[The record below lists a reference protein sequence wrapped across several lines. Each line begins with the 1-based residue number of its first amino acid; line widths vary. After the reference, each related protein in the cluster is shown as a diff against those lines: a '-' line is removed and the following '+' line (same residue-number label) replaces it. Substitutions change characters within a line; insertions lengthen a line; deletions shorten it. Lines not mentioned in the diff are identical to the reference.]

1 MIMTIHTTPYHE
13 IVKCLNESNHFLVT
27 THIRPDGDSLASVL
41 ILCAILEHLGKTHQ
55 IVLDDTIPHKLDFLK
70 GADHINIYGNE
81 LPFDPMPVVLVLDS
95 SDLDRIGRVINLFQN
110 EALVVN
116 IDHHPG
122 NARYGHINLI
132 DSQKSST
139 VELVYP
145 LIDIAEVP
153 WTPELATLV
162 YTGIL
167 SDTGRFLFANTS
179 AEALTICA
187 EMVKKGAEP
196 SLISELLYNRVNPQT
211 MRAYARALS
220 SLEFHLDDQVTC
232 IHLSND
238 ILCQQG
244 RIDTE
249 GFVDTIA
256 GIEGVK
262 AAFFMMEYAPEKY
275 RVSFR
280 SKGEVDMN
288 ALAGI
293 FGGGGHVRASGCNI
307 EGSLEDVRRKILAEI
322 GVILKSDA

>member
-1 MIMTIHTTPYHE
+1 MTDHTTPYHR
-13 IVKCLNESNHFLVT
+13 IVKCLNERNHFLVT
-27 THIRPDGDSLASVL
+27 THVRPDGDSLASVL

-55 IVLDDTIPHKLDFLK
+55 IVLDDSIPHKLDFLK
-70 GADHINIYGNE
+70 GTGRIQPYGNE
-81 LPFDPMPVVLVLDS
+81 RPFDSMPVVLVLDS
-95 SDLDRIGRVINLFQN
+95 SDLNRIGRVINLIHDG
-110 EALVVN
+110 ALILN

-122 NARYGHINLI
+122 NTRYGEINLI
-132 DSQKSST
+132 NPQKSST

-145 LIDIAEVP
+145 LIDIADVP

-179 AEALTICA
+179 ADALTICA
-187 EMVKKGAEP
+187 EMVKKGADP
-196 SLISELLYNRVNPQT
+196 SMISELLYNRVNPQT
-211 MRAYARALS
+211 MRAYAKALS

-238 ILCQQG
+238 ILCQHE
-244 RIDTE
+244 RVDTE

-262 AAFFMMEYAPEKY
+262 AAFFMMEYAHEKY

-307 EGSLEDVRRKILAEI
+307 EGSLEDVRRKILHEI
-322 GVILKSDA
+322 GVLLKSDG

>member
-1 MIMTIHTTPYHE
+1 MTDSTTPYHE
-13 IVKCLNESNHFLVT
+13 IVKCLHERNHFLVT

-41 ILCAILEHLGKTHQ
+41 ILCTILEHFGKTHQ
-55 IVLDDTIPHKLDFLK
+55 IVLDDKIPHKLDFLK
-70 GADHINIYGNE
+70 GVDRIIMYDSGLSSSPA
-81 LPFDPMPVVLVLDS
+81 PVVLVLDS
-95 SDLDRIGRVINLFQN
+95 SDLDRIGRVCNLFQE
-110 EALVVN
+110 EALIIN

-122 NARYGHINLI
+122 NTRYGQINLI
-132 DSQKSST
+132 NSNKSST

-145 LIDIAEVP
+145 LTEMARVR

-179 AEALTICA
+179 ADALFICA
-187 EMVKKGAEP
+187 EMVKKGADP

-211 MRAYARALS
+211 MRAYAQALS
-220 SLEFHLDDQVTC
+220 SLEFHLNDQVTC
-232 IHLSND
+232 IHLPND
-238 ILCQQG
+238 ILCQ
-244 RIDTE
+244 REPVDTE

-262 AAFFMMEYAPEKY
+262 AAFFMMEYAPGKY

-293 FGGGGHVRASGCNI
+293 FGGGGHLRASGCNI
-307 EGSLEDVRRKILAEI
+307 EGSLEDVRHKILAEI
-322 GVILKSDA
+322 GDILKSDG